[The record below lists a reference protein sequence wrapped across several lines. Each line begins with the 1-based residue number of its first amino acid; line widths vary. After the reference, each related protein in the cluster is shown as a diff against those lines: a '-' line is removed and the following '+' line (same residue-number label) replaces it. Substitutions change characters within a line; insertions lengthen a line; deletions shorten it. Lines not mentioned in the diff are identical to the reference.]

1 MRKSQSITVIILII
15 LAAVTGVLTLT
26 DDKEDKVSVMNT
38 VLYFFN
44 SDRSTIVETAGEVE
58 YEDRDELFRKTAQ
71 ELIKGPSGKKYNP
84 IMNKGIKINSLSFAD
99 RTISIDFS
107 EEYKEESILTTY
119 AVVKT
124 LSQFP
129 DVDKVLVTA
138 GGMNIIPGDGILR
151 GEEINLESDDDCS
164 TGMNLYYA
172 NKEKNKLVR
181 EYRKINI
188 DDTQPVERYIVNE
201 LIKGPKNE
209 NNQGLLSAETGV
221 ISVETTDGTCYVN
234 FKKDFISKNTASR
247 EIEELV
253 VYSLVNSLT
262 EREHIKNVQFLIEG
276 KKTEQFGNMDISMIY
291 YRDESYIDTY

>member
-1 MRKSQSITVIILII
+1 MRKSQLITVIILIV
-15 LAAVTGVLTLT
+15 LAVATGILTLI
-26 DDKEDKVSVMNT
+26 DDKEESPSVMNT
-38 VLYFFN
+38 ALYYFN
-44 SDRSTIVETAGEVE
+44 GDKTTIVETTREIE
-58 YEDRDELFRKTAQ
+58 YQDRDDLFKKTAQ
-71 ELIKGPSGKKYNP
+71 ELLKGPAGKRYNP
-84 IMNKGIKINSLSFAD
+84 IMNKGIKINTLSYAD
-99 RTISIDFS
+99 REIRIDFS

-124 LSQFP
+124 MAQFQ
-129 DVDKVLVTA
+129 DVERVLVTA
-138 GGMNIIPGDGILR
+138 GGMNVVPGDGYLK

-172 NKEKNKLVR
+172 NKDKNKLVR

-188 DDTQPVERYIVNE
+188 DDTQPVERYIVGE

-209 NNQGLLSAETGV
+209 SNQGLLSAETGV

-234 FKKDFISKNTASR
+234 FKQDFISKNTSSPD
-247 EIEELV
+247 IEALI

-276 KKTEQFGNMDISMIY
+276 KKTEQFGNMDISKIY
-291 YRDESYIDTY
+291 YRDDTYIESY

>member
-1 MRKSQSITVIILII
+1 MRKSHIITVIILVV
-15 LAAVTGVLTLT
+15 LAVATSLLTLT
-26 DDKEDKVSVMNT
+26 EKEETQSVMNT
-38 VLYFFN
+38 ALYFFS
-44 SDRSTIVETAGEVE
+44 SDKSTIVETEKE
-58 YEDRDELFRKTAQ
+58 ISYESREDLFQKTAQ
-71 ELIKGPSGKKYNP
+71 ELLKGPSGKKYNP
-84 IMNKGIKINSLSFAD
+84 IMDKGIKINSLSYKD
-99 RTISIDFS
+99 RVMSIDFS
-107 EEYKEESILTTY
+107 EEYKKETILTTY

-124 LSQFP
+124 MSQFS
-129 DVDKVLVTA
+129 DVEKVLVTSE
-138 GGMNIIPGDGILR
+138 GMNIIPGDGMLS

-172 NKEKNKLVR
+172 NKEKDKLVR

-209 NNQGLLSAETGV
+209 NNQGLLSTETGV

-234 FKKDFISKNTASR
+234 FKKDFISKNTSSSN
-247 EIEELV
+247 IEALI

-276 KKTEQFGNMDISMIY
+276 KKTEQFGNMDISRLY
-291 YRDESYIDTY
+291 YRDDTYIETY